1 MQIFYAPHIE
11 NGVAVL
17 DEEESRHLLT
27 VLRHP
32 VGAVLYLTNGQGR
45 RFSAELMEAGK
56 KQAVL
61 RVLSELPGLPPP
73 PFHLHVGISPIK
85 NMERFEWFLEKAT
98 ELGVSAVTP
107 LMCRRTERQHLRMD
121 RLQKI
126 LVAAMKQSARDH
138 LPVLH
143 PPLAFPEWV
152 AAQTA
157 PRRFIGWIPEGLPAA
172 HLNAFLEP
180 ATDAV
185 VAIGPEGDFHPDE
198 VALAQE
204 NGFQSVSL
212 GAARLRTETAGV
224 LAVALLREGGK

>member
-32 VGAVLYLTNGQGR
+32 VGAVLHLSDGQGR
-45 RFSAELMEAGK
+45 RFTAELIEAGK

-98 ELGVSAVTP
+98 ELGGLVVGATGFEPVTLP
-107 LMCRRTERQHLRMD
+107 RQ
-121 RLQKI
+121 
-126 LVAAMKQSARDH
+126 ARD
-138 LPVLH
+138 
-143 PPLAFPEWV
+143 A
-152 AAQTA
+152 
-157 PRRFIGWIPEGLPAA
+157 
-172 HLNAFLEP
+172 LNQL
-180 ATDAV
+180 
-185 VAIGPEGDFHPDE
+185 
-198 VALAQE
+198 
-204 NGFQSVSL
+204 S
-212 GAARLRTETAGV
+212 
-224 LAVALLREGGK
+224 